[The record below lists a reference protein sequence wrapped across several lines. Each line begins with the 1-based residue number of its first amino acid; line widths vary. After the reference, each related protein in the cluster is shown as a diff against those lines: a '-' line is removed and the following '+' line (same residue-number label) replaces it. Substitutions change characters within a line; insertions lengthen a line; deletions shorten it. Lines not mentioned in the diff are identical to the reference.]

1 MVGIN
6 EVDMEDEVPFYETPD
21 SQPQASSTTEP
32 APSWVSH
39 IVRLLSQ
46 LIRSQSPRQPPSFD
60 QKPGHSQPHPEKFSG
75 SDLSLYPQF
84 RSILEAKLQIDAK
97 AIGNEAERVWYGF
110 GRLTDTASRRIHPW
124 IEFAKNTENFT
135 VDGFLN
141 RLDKAF
147 GDTDK
152 ITKAINKL
160 NIIRQGNRD
169 FRDFL
174 QDFEQTVLE
183 AQGWGWE
190 DPIKKGYLRTAL
202 NRELSDR
209 LVSQDEPDSYDDFV
223 SQLRKTSDKME
234 VMKSWNE
241 RKHRNRYLPQQTL
254 QTLKDENGDPMDW
267 EPTQTVSVAAAQRN
281 LRVQLPNSESNRAIW
296 VSHEEIGRRV
306 AAGLCLRCGRRG
318 HRIRDCNLL
327 PALNPNRKDKNSV
340 SIQKTSA
347 APISAGGEFDNVA
360 GNV

>member
-6 EVDMEDEVPFYETPD
+6 EVDMEDEVPFYKTPD
-21 SQPQASSTTEP
+21 SQPQASSATEP
-32 APSWVSH
+32 APSWVSL

-46 LIRSQSPRQPPSFD
+46 LISSQSSRQAPSFD
-60 QKPGHSQPHPEKFSG
+60 QKPGHSQPHSEKFSG
-75 SDLSLYPQF
+75 SDLSLFPQF
-84 RSILEAKLQIDAK
+84 RSILKAILQMDAK

-110 GRLTDTASRRIHPW
+110 GL
-124 IEFAKNTENFT
+124 
-135 VDGFLN
+135 DGFLN

-152 ITKAINKL
+152 ITKAIQKL

-190 DPIKKGYLRTAL
+190 DPNKKGHLRTAL
-202 NRELSDR
+202 NRELSDS

-223 SQLRKTSDKME
+223 SQLRKTSDKIE

-254 QTLKDENGDPMDW
+254 QTLDNENGDPIDW
-267 EPTQTVSVAAAQRN
+267 EPTQTVSFATAQRN
-281 LRVQLPNSESNRAIW
+281 LRVQLPSSESNRAIW
-296 VSHEEIGRRV
+296 VSNEEIGRRV
-306 AAGLCLRCGRRG
+306 AAGLCLRCGKRG

-340 SIQKTSA
+340 SIQKNQQPQFRLEESS
-347 APISAGGEFDNVA
+347 IM
-360 GNV
+360 

>member
-6 EVDMEDEVPFYETPD
+6 EVDMEDEVPFYETLD
-21 SQPQASSTTEP
+21 SQPQASSATEP

-39 IVRLLSQ
+39 IIRLLSQ
-46 LIRSQSPRQPPSFD
+46 LIRSQSSRQAPSFD
-60 QKPGHSQPHPEKFSG
+60 QKPGHSLPHPDKFSG

-97 AIGNEAERVWYGF
+97 AIGSAAERVWCGF

-135 VDGFLN
+135 VDAFLN
-141 RLDKAF
+141 RSDKAF

-160 NIIRQGNRD
+160 NIIRQGNRH
-169 FRDFL
+169 FRNFL
-174 QDFEQTVLE
+174 QDFEKTVLE

-223 SQLRKTSDKME
+223 SKLSKISDKIE
-234 VMKSWNE
+234 VMKSWNASE
-241 RKHRNRYLPQQTL
+241 Y
-254 QTLKDENGDPMDW
+254 EN
-267 EPTQTVSVAAAQRN
+267 T
-281 LRVQLPNSESNRAIW
+281 
-296 VSHEEIGRRV
+296 
-306 AAGLCLRCGRRG
+306 
-318 HRIRDCNLL
+318 
-327 PALNPNRKDKNSV
+327 
-340 SIQKTSA
+340 
-347 APISAGGEFDNVA
+347 
-360 GNV
+360 